1 MAIRAELDIKE
12 QKEEFEKQPL
22 VEEYVQL
29 ATEREVVYARLV
41 RAMADAFS
49 EEDVLDIVEKVGWDF
64 GVEAGKTWR
73 EKFEDDPEAA
83 LHEKA
88 HSWFED
94 PLFFSRLCCCDIRVL
109 EGKRWELVAVKC
121 YREIFR
127 KINEPKIALTRCITD
142 FAAVTGWSPRVTMRQ
157 PNHLCRGDNFC
168 YQIREIVD
176 DPELQWSYSR
186 ETSEKVGWR
195 SVKRLEE
202 AQS

>member
-41 RAMADAFS
+41 RAMADAFG

-64 GVEAGKTWR
+64 GVEAGRTWR

-94 PLFFSRLCCCDIRVL
+94 PTLLLTIVLLRRARVGREALGTGRRQVLSRDIQADER
-109 EGKRWELVAVKC
+109 A
-121 YREIFR
+121 
-127 KINEPKIALTRCITD
+127 
-142 FAAVTGWSPRVTMRQ
+142 Q
-157 PNHLCRGDNFC
+157 
-168 YQIREIVD
+168 
-176 DPELQWSYSR
+176 
-186 ETSEKVGWR
+186 R
-195 SVKRLEE
+195 SL
-202 AQS
+202 